1 MRRLVA
7 FVLLC
12 TLAGVGCASTS
23 PSPPSTAASDAE
35 PKSPLGSPFAE
46 RRGWSMFEAPLIVDR
61 TDLRLGTTVHFR
73 RIPNASEMHDLLQ
86 LPGLSRIV
94 LSFDAW
100 PTDYS
105 KIEGLN
111 QTPEGV
117 EIVAILP
124 GWPPGRQASEAWN
137 YLNLP
142 TRIVVVVPGPP
153 NSIDDATNLNQMR
166 GLERVIAQ
174 MDEPSRS
181 GFEHLQ
187 RPLSFRKIME

>member
-1 MRRLVA
+1 MRRLVWFA
-7 FVLLC
+7 LFC
-12 TLAGVGCASTS
+12 TVTGGGCASTAG
-23 PSPPSTAASDAE
+23 PPPSASAAASE
-35 PKSPLGSPFAE
+35 PASPLGSPFAE
-46 RRGWSMFEAPLIVDR
+46 RRTWSMFEAPLIVDR

-86 LPGLSRIV
+86 LLGLSRIV
-94 LSFDAW
+94 LSFDSW

-111 QTPEGV
+111 RTPDGV
-117 EIVAILP
+117 EVVAVLP
-124 GWPPGRQASEAWN
+124 GWPPSRQAAEAWN

-142 TRIVVVVPGPP
+142 MRIVVVVPGPP

-174 MDEPSRS
+174 MDDPSRS

-187 RPLSFRKIME
+187 RPLSFRKMME

>member
-1 MRRLVA
+1 MRRLVWFA
-7 FVLLC
+7 LLC
-12 TLAGVGCASTS
+12 IFTGGGCASTS
-23 PSPPSTAASDAE
+23 APPPAASDAE

-46 RRGWSMFEAPLIVDR
+46 RRTWSMFEAPLIVDR
-61 TDLRLGTTVHFR
+61 TDLRIGTTVHFR
-73 RIPNASEMHDLLQ
+73 RIPNAKEMHDLLQ

-111 QTPEGV
+111 QAPDGV
-117 EIVAILP
+117 EVVAILP
-124 GWPPGRQASEAWN
+124 GWPPGRPASEAWN
-137 YLNLP
+137 YLNIP
-142 TRIVVVVPGPP
+142 MRIVVVVPGPP

-174 MDEPSRS
+174 MDDPSRS